1 MVTTSYDNRALG
13 YLIGRQVAV
22 MLTDQADGFTATLE
36 AFDYPWVRLHHDDG
50 RIACYPYQ
58 QIRLLALPGD
68 AAGISRQPPVRER
81 LPDADYAPFSR
92 GEHR

>member
-22 MLTDQADGFTATLE
+22 LLMGQEDGFTATLE

-58 QIRLLALPGD
+58 QIQWLALPGD
-68 AAGISRQPPVRER
+68 AAGISGQPPVRER
-81 LPDADYAPFSR
+81 QPDTDYRPLSR
-92 GEHR
+92 GEYR